1 VVVKA
6 RHAPQLGESPIG
18 SIDKPD
24 SGLPQFLIL
33 LNDSG
38 SDASAASGD
47 ESNFV

>member
-1 VVVKA
+1 MC
-6 RHAPQLGESPIG
+6 

-24 SGLPQFLIL
+24 SGLLHFLIRL
-33 LNDSG
+33 EDTG